1 MSTVLEAPVS
11 RTARLPAQ
19 RLRATMAAVRV
30 SLRWLGI
37 HRTLTPEQKAQAA
50 DTFGAEGQYLSAG
63 KKLLDTRHPAFR
75 TVTGVR
81 HRILATWQSMTLP
94 FPESGI
100 RLIKQNAVDDF
111 NRRMT
116 ELREELDE
124 AVWRLD
130 EHYAELKSVARDRLG
145 SLFNPGDY
153 PQSVR
158 GMFQVSWDFPNV
170 EPPDYLQS
178 LNPALYE
185 EECRRVSARF
195 DEAVQLA
202 EETFISELTGLVAH
216 LTERLTG
223 QADGK
228 AKVFRDSAV
237 ENLMEFFRRFRQLNI
252 RSNVELDELVDQAQ
266 QVIQGI
272 EPQSLRDNR
281 VLRQTV
287 TSELTEVQEALDNLM
302 LDRPRRAILRRP
314 AERQEAA

>member
-1 MSTVLEAPVS
+1 MSTVLEAPIS
-11 RTARLPAQ
+11 RSVRTPAQ

-94 FPESGI
+94 YPENGV
-100 RLIKQNAVDDF
+100 RLIKQSDVDEF
-111 NRRMT
+111 NRGMT

-130 EHYAELKSVARDRLG
+130 DHYAELKSAARDRLG
-145 SLFNPGDY
+145 SLFNQGDY
-153 PQSVR
+153 PESVR
-158 GMFQVSWDFPNV
+158 GLFSVSWDYPSL

-178 LNPALYE
+178 LNPSLYE

-223 QADGK
+223 QTDGK
-228 AKVFRDSAV
+228 PKVFRDSVV
-237 ENLMEFFRRFRQLNI
+237 ENLQEFFQRFRQLNI
-252 RSNVELDELVDQAQ
+252 RSNTQLDELVDQARQ
-266 QVIQGI
+266 SIQSV

-281 VLRQTV
+281 VLRETV
-287 TSELTEVQEALDNLM
+287 ASELADVQNALDSLM
-302 LDRPRRAILRRP
+302 TDRPRRNILRRP
-314 AERQEAA
+314 AVQREAA